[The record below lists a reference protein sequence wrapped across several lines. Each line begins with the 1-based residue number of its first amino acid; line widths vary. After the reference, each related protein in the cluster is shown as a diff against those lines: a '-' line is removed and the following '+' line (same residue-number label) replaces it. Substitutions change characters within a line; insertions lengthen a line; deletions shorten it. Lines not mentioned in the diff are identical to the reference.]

1 MSKGNKEEQK
11 WLLGE
16 SLNQYDRSLKEELNK
31 VEKRNRE
38 QNHKISALI
47 NAFDDDYI
55 KKEEENTNIS
65 LDYSKEGIV
74 IVDDIK
80 GNTLVNNVKDSNKE
94 LVLNGDIDT
103 QGINNITITEGVDGG
118 KVDIALEGNTMVNV
132 CDQEDSI
139 AITKSYEVTTG
150 NHIALQGEYDGKC
163 RPNVYG
169 NTLVN
174 LVDFEKNATNFG
186 GKVSY
191 ENEIITL
198 TETEYW
204 ASFTG
209 KLPLKVSTKYT
220 LVVNV
225 IENTTGSRIYINN
238 VEEKNSYFE
247 NFAWYSTEEMGISK
261 FVVTTKADITD
272 KIYSVRT
279 DGTDKNG
286 NYAKIQ
292 LMLLEGDYTN
302 KPIPDYF
309 TGMQSSFEDKLVP
322 ENLYKFSSRDD
333 FYLLDNNATLDGEY
347 IKMTA
352 NGNYQNAMLK
362 PLGAI
367 KPSTIYT
374 VVVDIVENTLN
385 SNLIIMATKDTITQ
399 LSSAQTNLVDTGKT
413 GIFTYA
419 VTTSNDLSGC
429 TRCLA
434 NFLNN
439 TNTTGSIKYRIMVVE
454 GDYTNYDFTDYD
466 STKGGKYKVDY
477 KVTGKNKFDKS
488 KTLDGYE
495 ITDVG
500 NGTIGANLNWFVTDF
515 IPVIPNTSYSISGKA
530 NGYTVLGYDK
540 NKQLIANFPNEGT
553 SQITIPNNVR
563 YIKLNGLLTQKD
575 TFQLEEGT
583 TATTYEPYKESIKT
597 LYLNSPLLEGDTIE
611 QSGNDIVHMHRY
623 NKVVFDG
630 SDDEVL
636 ESITNG
642 GDKYRQGFS
651 LNTNKLPFC
660 KPVTGGIPNLYCDK
674 LCTTTYNNVA
684 TSKVEGIALWCSVD
698 NKQQSVAIYKGFS
711 SVEEFRTWLQQNPMT
726 IVYEL
731 ATPTKEVISTN
742 DNLLLDSYVNGH
754 LDVDSVVPID
764 KVVFNAIKIN
774 CKYWYPST
782 DYILQFESNS
792 TGIIEKAYTNNI
804 QICNNLTVA
813 KGINKILFT
822 SNTELPYKA
831 IDIYGIGFNA
841 SKIVVTPKVDGDFGY
856 FKGMKSVGQNDAD
869 GHKIEILSHNKFLG
883 MNDDNI
889 TLRSSSSRQGF
900 NKFTII
906 GSESWNSEV
915 HFDVN
920 SSDVPIGTN
929 IKIRIKVLEN
939 TNPSMNNSNLKSW
952 QLTDF
957 NVDNFDYSLLNEWQ
971 EIEYNVNKEY
981 TGSANSKLNLMIFGL
996 KNTALP
1002 TDRMVAEIEV
1012 EINNSKKSNKKEIL
1026 MNEPLRGLP
1035 NGVRDKYVMIDGK
1048 WYIERNNIEIVC
1060 NGDENWVYS
1069 SPVFK
1074 LSTTKYP
1081 HEEEDNDSSMGWGIC
1096 DKYSEIR
1103 DIIGSKD
1110 YAFKIQSQNIQ
1121 IRNKDFTDVDSFK
1134 SHLNSNPITVVYQL
1148 ETPTY
1153 EPIEYNPFEVYT
1165 DTTHISNN
1173 SLIPANMVIKNTG
1186 YNCILKPSTKYTVVT
1201 NTQNSISAKIGS
1213 TKVNSTNNVFTII
1226 TPSTLND
1233 SVLRFSGKG
1242 LTTRNI
1248 MLLEGDKTNYIPG
1261 YFTGMESAFEQ
1272 ELVTDEKDKNYGKY
1286 KVTAK
1291 VTDGNKEN
1299 NITFYINEPLRGIG
1313 DIKDK
1318 IYVKEDKIVVERN
1331 CVSYVIEPTQ
1341 IPSWTSSSNGIYT
1354 YNLSV
1359 NSPIVNTNCG
1369 RVVCNSFPCDV
1380 KNAHIRNYANSIST
1394 VVDPSVPNG
1403 VIRIITDKDPETLKQ
1418 WLQQNPTTVIYQLA
1432 EPIYEEVEC
1441 DLSKLMLEN
1450 YENSSLILNSNIP
1463 PTVNVR
1469 YKGELPIVSATKE
1482 LSSNVESTTT
1492 DINQN
1497 IIPYMCDMDYRIV
1510 ELQLKNAS
1518 TQGLEVNVLGLDSED
1533 VLLNNRKANK
1543 IFNPSYEM
1551 LKRDILSER
1560 YSSDEYK
1567 YRLERYLLADK
1578 ISNEEYNELEELI
1591 NGR

>member
-103 QGINNITITEGVDGG
+103 SGYGNVTLTEGINGG
-118 KVDIALEGNTMVNV
+118 KVDVICEGNTMVNV
-132 CDQEDSI
+132 CDQEDPI
-139 AITKSYEVTTG
+139 AITKNYEVTTG

-163 RPNVYG
+163 RPNIYG

-174 LVDFEKNATNFG
+174 LRTYNDCNIDISDKSLYTQTYKSNTRLAGTVTSAPAWVYINMGRLNMSLFKPN
-186 GKVSY
+186 
-191 ENEIITL
+191 
-198 TETEYW
+198 
-204 ASFTG
+204 
-209 KLPLKVSTKYT
+209 TKYT
-220 LVVNV
+220 VIFNKTVKIKQVKLQRGDVKQVYSDESKIVN
-225 IENTTGSRIYINN
+225 N
-238 VEEKNSYFE
+238 K
-247 NFAWYSTEEMGISK
+247 A
-261 FVVTTKADITD
+261 VVTTVSNLNEFKFSEGDC
-272 KIYSVRT
+272 IYCYLYTTSYPISF
-279 DGTDKNG
+279 DCEIIG
-286 NYAKIQ
+286 I
-292 LMLLEGDYTN
+292 LEGDYTN

-347 IKMTA
+347 ITMTA

-454 GDYTNYDFTDYD
+454 GDYTNYDFTNYD
-466 STKGGKYKVDY
+466 STKGGKYKIDY
-477 KVTGKNKFDKS
+477 KITGKNKFDKS
-488 KTLDGYE
+488 KTLNGYE

-515 IPVIPNTSYSISGKA
+515 IPVIPNTSYKISGKA
-530 NGYTVLGYDK
+530 NGNAVLGYNE
-540 NKQLIANFPNEGT
+540 NKQFIANFPNAGT
-553 SQITIPNNVR
+553 VGITIPNNVR
-563 YIKLNGLLTQKD
+563 YIKLNGMLKQKD
-575 TFQLEEGT
+575 TFQIEEGD
-583 TATTYEPYKESIKT
+583 TATTYEPYKEFTKT

-611 QSGNDIVHMHRY
+611 DINGKATHVHRY
-623 NKVVFDG
+623 GKVVLDG
-630 SDDEVL
+630 SNDEKWIDNAG
-636 ESITNG
+636 EGDTINGHSIYTRVNIYSNG
-642 GDKYRQGFS
+642 E
-651 LNTNKLPFC
+651 C
-660 KPVTGGIPNLYCDK
+660 MCDK
-674 LCTTTYNNVA
+674 LPVYNSSKEVENLTDFVVLYNNELVVVNVKGA
-684 TSKVEGIALWCSVD
+684 TTIKEVKS
-698 NKQQSVAIYKGFS
+698 
-711 SVEEFRTWLQQNPMT
+711 WLQSNPIT
-726 IVYEL
+726 LISKL
-731 ATPTKEVISTN
+731 KTPTYETISN
-742 DNLLLDSYVNGH
+742 DSILCDSYVNGH
-754 LDVDSVVPID
+754 LDVDSVIPID
-764 KVVFNAIKIN
+764 KVVFQSYGTSL
-774 CKYWYPST
+774 KYLSPNTEYT
-782 DYILQFESNS
+782 IQFESDSNGKLDALALNS
-792 TGIIEKAYTNNI
+792 SDVIGNLNI
-804 QICNNLTVA
+804 V
-813 KGINKILFT
+813 KGINKFNITT
-822 SNTELPYKA
+822 SDEITINYLWTT
-831 IDIYGIGFNA
+831 GIGFNM
-841 SKIVVTPKVDGDFGY
+841 SKIVVTPKVEQPFGY
-856 FKGMKSVGQNDAD
+856 FKGMKSVGQDDEN
-869 GHKIEILSHNKFLG
+869 GHKIEILSSNS
-883 MNDDNI
+883 DN
-889 TLRSSSSRQGF
+889 TL
-900 NKFTII
+900 
-906 GSESWNSEV
+906 
-915 HFDVN
+915 
-920 SSDVPIGTN
+920 
-929 IKIRIKVLEN
+929 
-939 TNPSMNNSNLKSW
+939 
-952 QLTDF
+952 
-957 NVDNFDYSLLNEWQ
+957 
-971 EIEYNVNKEY
+971 
-981 TGSANSKLNLMIFGL
+981 
-996 KNTALP
+996 
-1002 TDRMVAEIEV
+1002 
-1012 EINNSKKSNKKEIL
+1012 SNKKEIL

-1048 WYIERNNIEIVC
+1048 WYIEKNTKQSNMSELDFAGDTNDTVKVLLFNNAKPIAISNIFSNHYDYNSITKGQMYIQERDGGLTYAWIPTDSMS
-1060 NGDENWVYS
+1060 NEE
-1069 SPVFK
+1069 FK
-1074 LSTTKYP
+1074 RFLNEK
-1081 HEEEDNDSSMGWGIC
+1081 NA
-1096 DKYSEIR
+1096 
-1103 DIIGSKD
+1103 II
-1110 YAFKIQSQNIQ
+1110 I
-1121 IRNKDFTDVDSFK
+1121 
-1134 SHLNSNPITVVYQL
+1134 YQL
-1148 ETPTY
+1148 ATPTY
-1153 EPIEYNPFEVYT
+1153 EPIDYNPFEVYS
-1165 DTTHISNN
+1165 DITHISNN
-1173 SLIPANMVIKNTG
+1173 SIIPCNMVIKNSG
-1186 YNCILKPSTKYTVVT
+1186 YNCILKPNTKYTVVT

-1213 TKVNSTNNVFTII
+1213 AKVDSTNNVFTII
-1226 TPSTLND
+1226 TPSTLTD

-1242 LTTRNI
+1242 LTTKNI

-1272 ELVTDEKDKNYGKY
+1272 ELVTDEQDKNYGKY
-1286 KVTAK
+1286 KVNVK

-1299 NITFYINEPLRGIG
+1299 NITFYINEPLRGVE

-1341 IPSWTSSSNGIYT
+1341 IPSWASSSNGIYT

-1359 NSPIVNTNCG
+1359 NSPIVNTNWG

-1418 WLQQNPTTVIYQLA
+1418 WLQANPTTVVYQLA
-1432 EPIYEEVEC
+1432 EPIYEEAEC

-1463 PTVNVR
+1463 PTVDVR

-1482 LSSNVESTTT
+1482 LSSNVESTTI

-1551 LKRDILSER
+1551 LKRDILSKR